1 MLSLYT
7 CTRCRKTG
15 TYIMSTPPCALK
27 ALRLKRGHHLN
38 KCKDLVSKLITKIG
52 IDASALWKNVLIRE
66 GISWSRSSR
75 WLLLIKRESRSRFFI
90 KVYGAAVFGEGIVRA
105 CAAMWSPT
113 WLALPS
119 HLPSRLDR
127 FCCKLDG
134 LCHVYFAFRCK
145 SIWMKI

>member
-1 MLSLYT
+1 MKSLIM
-7 CTRCRKTG
+7 CTPINQACKTSSYFPDSG
-15 TYIMSTPPCALK
+15 FYES
-27 ALRLKRGHHLN
+27 
-38 KCKDLVSKLITKIG
+38 V
-52 IDASALWKNVLIRE
+52 
-66 GISWSRSSR
+66 WSR
-75 WLLLIKRESRSRFFI
+75 
-90 KVYGAAVFGEGIVRA
+90 YFGERVVRA
-105 CAAMWSPT
+105 CAAMWSLPSQT

>member
-1 MLSLYT
+1 MKSLIM
-7 CTRCRKTG
+7 CTPINQACKT
-15 TYIMSTPPCALK
+15 
-27 ALRLKRGHHLN
+27 
-38 KCKDLVSKLITKIG
+38 
-52 IDASALWKNVLIRE
+52 
-66 GISWSRSSR
+66 SSYFP
-75 WLLLIKRESRSRFFI
+75 IQVFI
-90 KVYGAAVFGEGIVRA
+90 KVYGAAIFGEGVVR
-105 CAAMWSPT
+105 AMWSLPSQT